1 MKYFLVEVNENYV
14 APSPTGWF
22 GIIDRKTLN
31 AKKSYQM
38 PKHLLF
44 QVEKHMQMVFTD
56 VLTFPCFMVSEN
68 VRNVIRKYEPFIY
81 FLRIIL
87 YDNERKKSMAYY
99 IPYLEKTRYEEKRD
113 ETNRNVRHIL
123 VEKKEVGERAIVEIS
138 DGHHSHVIM
147 RMDLVESILRRSAI
161 GIGLWEIDMI

>member
-1 MKYFLVEVNENYV
+1 MKYFLVEVNENYI
-14 APSPTGWF
+14 APAPIGWF
-22 GIIDRKTLN
+22 GIIDKKTLS
-31 AKKSYQM
+31 AKKIYQM

-44 QVEKHMQMVFTD
+44 QVDKHMQMVFTD

-68 VRNVIRKYEPFIY
+68 VKNIIKKYDPFIH

-99 IPYLEKTRYEEKRD
+99 IPYLGKTGYEEKRD
-113 ETNRNVRHIL
+113 EINRNVRHIW
-123 VEKKEVGERAIVEIS
+123 VEGKAVGERAIVEIS

-147 RMDLVESILRRSAI
+147 RMDLVESILRREAI
-161 GIGLWEIDMI
+161 GIGLREVDMS